1 MALAVCPPMPSRRP
15 AILST
20 PQCARPPARNA
31 PQVADVKKFA
41 QDNKVN
47 LRLIELDVPSEKSIE
62 AAIHQIVAE
71 QRRLD
76 VLMHNAGAYGFR
88 TGGSVDAGGN
98 WPNSTTSTC
107 SAPSGIKNR
116 KQRMRSSMG
125 RRSHGLTEP
134 DMRRIAVQP
143 WMPSHQEIKRTQ
155 LLRRFYEA

>member
-1 MALAVCPPMPSRRP
+1 VALAVCPPMPSRRP

-76 VLMHNAGAYGFR
+76 VLMHNAGHMVFGPAEALTPGATGR
-88 TGGSVDAGGN
+88 TL
-98 WPNSTTSTC
+98 
-107 SAPSGIKNR
+107 R
-116 KQRMRSSMG
+116 HQRAQPPAES
-125 RRSHGLTEP
+125 
-134 DMRRIAVQP
+134 RIA
-143 WMPSHQEIKRTQ
+143 SN
-155 LLRRFYEA
+155 A